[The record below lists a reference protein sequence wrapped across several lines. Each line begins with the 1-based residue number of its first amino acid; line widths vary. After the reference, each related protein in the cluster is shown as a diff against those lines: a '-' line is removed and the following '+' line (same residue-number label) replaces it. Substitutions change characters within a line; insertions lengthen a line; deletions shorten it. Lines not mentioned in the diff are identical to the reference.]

1 MLIVFVDISD
11 GTDEGQ
17 YDFVL
22 SNFKPDKLYVKCRR
36 NHHPSSR
43 VFKNATLIESV
54 DDITEDYPLILLLPL
69 QARYI
74 TPTIALNNF
83 THPTD
88 AIYMFGPN
96 HEHLSYEDFPNR
108 QPDHIVYIPT
118 DTNDD
123 MYSYNSYA
131 ITMWDR
137 AHG

>member
-1 MLIVFVDISD
+1 MLIVFVDIS
-11 GTDEGQ
+11 
-17 YDFVL
+17 
-22 SNFKPDKLYVKCRR
+22 
-36 NHHPSSR
+36 
-43 VFKNATLIESV
+43 